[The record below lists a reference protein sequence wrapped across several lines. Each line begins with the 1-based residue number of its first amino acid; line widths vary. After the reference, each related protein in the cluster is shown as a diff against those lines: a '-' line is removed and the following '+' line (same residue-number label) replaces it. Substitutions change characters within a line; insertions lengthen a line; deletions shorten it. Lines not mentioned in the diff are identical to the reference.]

1 MMFRLRKT
9 SAGKKTNGRV
19 KALAAFLALTFAGV
33 AVGLDATP
41 ALAQVRYAVVPKRTI
56 YPGEQLDPTQLEE
69 VEVTNPNIAPGFA
82 EEIDAVSG
90 LVTKKTLLA
99 GRIILVSALR
109 EPFAVARG
117 KTVRLVF
124 QKGPLTISASGM
136 PLEDAGVGDLIKVR
150 NMDSGVIVSG
160 TVMSDHTVHVVAK

>member
-1 MMFRLRKT
+1 MMFRLKQTRRNKARGHGARGLT
-9 SAGKKTNGRV
+9 IALILASAVFTVALGPAQ
-19 KALAAFLALTFAGV
+19 ALAEA
-33 AVGLDATP
+33 
-41 ALAQVRYAVVPKRTI
+41 RYAVVPKRTI

-69 VEVTNPNIAPGFA
+69 VEVTNPNIASGYA
-82 EEIDAVSG
+82 EQIVAVSG

-99 GRIILVSALR
+99 GRIIPVSSLR

-124 QKGPLTISASGM
+124 QNGPLIISASGT
-136 PLEDAGVGDLIKVR
+136 PLEDASVGDLIKVR

-160 TVMSDHTVHVVAK
+160 TVMGDHTVHVVAK